1 VQPCHTLSQKS
12 QLAGEFASTSLQRQS
27 KQLLHLGNR
36 KLKHD
41 HVLMIFFPFSEPT
54 LMCLGFFD
62 LAHTAPAIFQLLCR
76 CGSLIS
82 LSSQTHHDS
91 VIST

>member
-1 VQPCHTLSQKS
+1 
-12 QLAGEFASTSLQRQS
+12 
-27 KQLLHLGNR
+27 
-36 KLKHD
+36 
-41 HVLMIFFPFSEPT
+41 MIFFPFSEPT